1 VVSGGDGPGIRPR
14 LLQPRHPVSPR
25 TWGQTAQGH
34 TGARIKLGYMDA
46 EGLGTQKDPEA
57 AYFWIV
63 SAALAGDNRGRELL
77 AKLETV
83 LSPQQIAEARQRAKI
98 WRPKAR
104 SNSLRTIDHG
114 LGRALLSRKIKAQ
127 AAGTGALYRR
137 GHWEMLLVDCVLAQQ

>member
-1 VVSGGDGPGIRPR
+1 
-14 LLQPRHPVSPR
+14 
-25 TWGQTAQGH
+25 
-34 TGARIKLGYMDA
+34 MDA

-83 LSPQQIAEARQRAKI
+83 LSPQQNAEARQRAKI
-98 WRPKAR
+98 RRPKAR
-104 SNSLRTIDHG
+104 SNSLRARSHNRSRF
-114 LGRALLSRKIKAQ
+114 RASLLSRKIKAQ

-137 GHWEMLLVDCVLAQQ
+137 GHWETLLVDCGLAQQ

>member
-34 TGARIKLGYMDA
+34 TGAGIKLGYMDA
-46 EGLGTQKDPEA
+46 EGLGTQKDSEA

-98 WRPKAR
+98 CRPTAC
-104 SNSLRTIDHG
+104 SNSLRARSHNRSRF
-114 LGRALLSRKIKAQ
+114 RANPVKPKNQGAGGWNGCALS
-127 AAGTGALYRR
+127 
-137 GHWEMLLVDCVLAQQ
+137 